1 MVGNVYHILQ
11 CAIYNGFRKTSMAL
25 VRLILE
31 DPSKASTSGLTCHHY
46 DDRPQALFSLLCPSN
61 AMKTHYFSWGYV
73 ISCNDKPVAVYHNS
87 VEATVAATA
96 LTYIL
101 EPTVHEIPVIVRAAE
116 KYAFGWR
123 YTSAENLDRALNY
136 IKHGDGSRSK
146 YAMWQFLYLLSKDA
160 GPAKA
165 MAKMV
170 YPVKKELERSIKE
183 NDEFA
188 RNSAIEKLN
197 SMLAVMVALTPIRI
211 DEVLRASNSFAEK
224 YGIVKDWLLN
234 ALKHETEYRI

>member
-1 MVGNVYHILQ
+1 M
-11 CAIYNGFRKTSMAL
+11 TL
-25 VRLILE
+25 VRLLLE
-31 DPSKASTSGLTCHHY
+31 DPSKAATSGITCHHY
-46 DDRPQALFSLLCPSN
+46 DDRPQVLFSLLCPSN

-73 ISCNDKPVAVYHNS
+73 ISCNDKPVAVYHDS
-87 VEATVAATA
+87 AEATVAATA

-101 EPTVHEIPVIVRAAE
+101 EPSIHEIPIIVRVAE

-123 YTSAENLDRALNY
+123 YISAENLERALNY
-136 IKHGDGSRSK
+136 IKHGDGSRSR

-170 YPVKKELERSIKE
+170 YPIKRELEEAIKK

-197 SMLAVMVALTPIRI
+197 SMLTVIVALTPGRI
-211 DEVLRASNSFAEK
+211 DEVIRASNSFAEK